1 MKADD
6 CAISVNT
13 CFLSTV
19 VSALDL
25 ISLLLLSGV
34 VLLKHIEFHKFQI
47 FKKKKLFFLLALV
60 NKLAGILRLSSAFD
74 ARMLIWI

>member
-47 FKKKKLFFLLALV
+47 FKKSCFFLLALV

>member
-1 MKADD
+1 MTADD

-34 VLLKHIEFHKFQI
+34 VLLNHIEFHKFQI
-47 FKKKKLFFLLALV
+47 FKKSCFLLALV
-60 NKLAGILRLSSAFD
+60 NKLAAILRLSSAFD